1 MAELNLKQ
9 ITDRLNEEFASAY
22 GHRKLVFWYDDR
34 VEFLEDIDSMEL
46 ENAKILKLQ
55 ENHQFE
61 TKYFLER
68 KDTETNYLI
77 YAPFSKPDVKQ
88 NHLED
93 ILLYS
98 KRFYADRASLLMVDL
113 HMSEDLKPAVE
124 KHIAFFANKDRTK
137 RFYDLEIEHYTRENF
152 LIGMMSAICRTRT
165 CSLDEVLRVLLTE
178 DDLSESKYLEEF
190 PKYDLLNDFWTLI
203 SQEYGYTDPEPTLPK
218 LVVTLF
224 GTYAERYITDPL
236 PEAWKPFI
244 SSKPGNDIAFLDSL
258 MNSVLYRKRYDEL
271 SGYVANGLHVAETL
285 KSYAPEALVGCDSFA
300 VIDEILLKW
309 VRDRLQNEDIGAK
322 LGDLDIPAVCEK
334 RKKMHFG
341 SRYLHAW
348 EMLGCAY
355 HIVQSVHFQPADGF
369 KNIIAQYQKDGY
381 KIDQNYRFFYYHL
394 DQLESNSSFEDL
406 RVLVENIYTNDFLG
420 KLLPKWN
427 AGMLENDAQRVIP
440 LQRNFYLNNVGS
452 QNDRVVVIISDAM
465 RYEVGQELFARLSD
479 DPKSTVSIKSML
491 STVPSYTRLGMSALL
506 PHRTLELTDDGQE
519 LIDGNYCIDLASRE
533 KVLQS
538 RQPESCCV
546 QFDSI
551 KNLNQT
557 GLRKVFTG
565 KRVVYVYHDQIDTRG
580 EHTEDEVFVACEEAV
595 DEIYSLIRKISS
607 TANTYH
613 FIVTSD
619 HGFIYKRNKVQ
630 ESDKIGGMSGNP
642 IVKRRYVV
650 SHQPVQ
656 ADGVCNLSLGYI
668 LGNDDDKIVSF
679 PIGTSVFK
687 TQGSGGQ
694 NYVHGGSSPEEMLV
708 PVVEVKMEKGKAE
721 TCSAQIMLVSLV
733 HKITNLI
740 TTLDFIQTEPVS
752 DVVKAATYKVC
763 FIDDKG
769 QTISNEAMIVADKR
783 DTDSSKRVFRVKFTF
798 RNQKYDRNAQYYL
811 VAIDTVS
818 GMEAF
823 RHQVT
828 MDLAF
833 ADDFGFGL

>member
-1 MAELNLKQ
+1 
-9 ITDRLNEEFASAY
+9 
-22 GHRKLVFWYDDR
+22 
-34 VEFLEDIDSMEL
+34 
-46 ENAKILKLQ
+46 
-55 ENHQFE
+55 
-61 TKYFLER
+61 
-68 KDTETNYLI
+68 
-77 YAPFSKPDVKQ
+77 
-88 NHLED
+88 
-93 ILLYS
+93 
-98 KRFYADRASLLMVDL
+98 MVDL
-113 HMSEDLKPAVE
+113 HMSEDLKPVVE
-124 KHIAFFANKDRTK
+124 KHISFFANKDRTK

-152 LIGMMSAICRTRT
+152 LIGMMSAICRTRI

-178 DDLSESKYLEEF
+178 DDLSNSKYLAEF
-190 PKYDLLNDFWTLI
+190 QKYDLLSDFWTLN
-203 SQEYGYTDPEPTLPK
+203 SQEYGYSDSESTLQK

-224 GTYAERYITDPL
+224 VTYAERYITDPL
-236 PEAWKPFI
+236 PEAWKPFL

-258 MNSVLYRKRYDEL
+258 MNSVLYRERYDEL
-271 SGYVANGLHVAETL
+271 SGYVANGLHVSETL
-285 KSYAPEALVGCDSFA
+285 KGYAPEALVGCDSFA

-309 VRDRLQNEDIGAK
+309 IRDRLQNEDIGAK

-341 SRYLHAW
+341 SQYLHAW
-348 EMLGCAY
+348 EMLSCAY
-355 HIVQSVHFQPADGF
+355 HIVQSVHFQPAEGF
-369 KNIIAQYQKDGY
+369 KNVIAQYQKDGY

-394 DQLESNSSFEDL
+394 DQLESSSAFEDL
-406 RVLVENIYTNDFLG
+406 RVLVENIYTNDFLSR
-420 KLLPKWN
+420 LLPKWN
-427 AGMLENDAQRVIP
+427 AGMMEKDAQRVIP
-440 LQRNFYLNNVGS
+440 LQRNFYTNNVGS
-452 QNDRVVVIISDAM
+452 QNDRIVVIISDAM

-479 DPKSTVSIKSML
+479 DPKSTVSIKPML

-551 KNLNQT
+551 KNLNQA
-557 GLRKVFTG
+557 GLRKIFTG
-565 KRVVYVYHDQIDTRG
+565 KRVVYVYHDQIDVRG
-580 EHTEDEVFVACEEAV
+580 EHTEDEVFAACEEAV
-595 DEIYSLIRKISS
+595 DEIYSLIRKVSS

-650 SHQPVQ
+650 SHQPLQ
-656 ADGVCNLSLGYI
+656 EDGVCSLSLGYV

-708 PVVEVKMEKGKAE
+708 PVVEVKVEKGRAE
-721 TCSAQIMLVSLV
+721 TSSAQIMLVSLV

-769 QTISNEAMIVADKR
+769 QTISNEVMIAADKR

-798 RNQKYDRNAQYYL
+798 KNQKYDRNAQYYL

-823 RHQVT
+823 RHQIT

-833 ADDFGFGL
+833 ADDFGFGI

>member
-1 MAELNLKQ
+1 M
-9 ITDRLNEEFASAY
+9 
-22 GHRKLVFWYDDR
+22 
-34 VEFLEDIDSMEL
+34 
-46 ENAKILKLQ
+46 
-55 ENHQFE
+55 
-61 TKYFLER
+61 
-68 KDTETNYLI
+68 
-77 YAPFSKPDVKQ
+77 
-88 NHLED
+88 
-93 ILLYS
+93 
-98 KRFYADRASLLMVDL
+98 
-113 HMSEDLKPAVE
+113 
-124 KHIAFFANKDRTK
+124 
-137 RFYDLEIEHYTRENF
+137 
-152 LIGMMSAICRTRT
+152 
-165 CSLDEVLRVLLTE
+165 
-178 DDLSESKYLEEF
+178 
-190 PKYDLLNDFWTLI
+190 
-203 SQEYGYTDPEPTLPK
+203 
-218 LVVTLF
+218 
-224 GTYAERYITDPL
+224 TYAERYITDPI

-244 SSKPGNDIAFLDSL
+244 SAKPGNDIAFLDSL
-258 MNSVLYRKRYDEL
+258 MNSVLYRGRYDEL
-271 SGYVANGLHVAETL
+271 SGFVANGLHVSETL
-285 KSYAPEALVGCDSFA
+285 KAYASEALVGCDSFA

-309 VRDRLQNEDIGAK
+309 VRDRLQNEDVGAK

-348 EMLGCAY
+348 EMLSCAY

-369 KNIIAQYQKDGY
+369 KNVISQYQKEGY

-394 DQLESNSSFEDL
+394 DQLESSSAFEDL
-406 RVLVENIYTNDFLG
+406 CVLVENIYTNDFLG

-427 AGMLENDAQRVIP
+427 AGMMERDAQRVIP
-440 LQRNFYLNNVGS
+440 LQRNFYQNNVGS

-465 RYEVGQELFARLSD
+465 RYEVGQELYARLSD
-479 DPKSTVSIKSML
+479 DPKSTVSIKPML

-519 LIDGNYCIDLASRE
+519 LVDGNYCIDLASRE

-557 GLRKVFTG
+557 GLRKIFTG

-580 EHTEDEVFVACEEAV
+580 EHTEDEVFIACEEAV

-656 ADGVCNLSLGYI
+656 EDGVCSLSLGYI

-721 TCSAQIMLVSLV
+721 TSSAQIMLVSLV

-769 QTISNEAMIVADKR
+769 QTISNEAMIDADKR

-798 RNQKYDRNAQYYL
+798 KNQKYDRNAQYYL

-823 RHQVT
+823 RHQIT

>member
-9 ITDRLNEEFASAY
+9 ITDRLNEEFASAF

-34 VEFLEDIDSMEL
+34 AEFLEDIDSMEL

-61 TKYFLER
+61 IKYFLER

-77 YAPFSKPDVKQ
+77 YAPFPKPDVKQ

-124 KHIAFFANKDRTK
+124 KHITFFANKDRTK
-137 RFYDLEIEHYTRENF
+137 RFYDLEIENYTRENF

-178 DDLSESKYLEEF
+178 DELSESKYLNEF
-190 PKYDLLNDFWTLI
+190 QKYDLLTDFWTLI
-203 SQEYGYTDPEPTLPK
+203 GQEYGYSDPEPTLQK

-224 GTYAERYITDPL
+224 VTYAERYITDPL

-271 SGYVANGLHVAETL
+271 SGYVANGLHVSEIL

-348 EMLGCAY
+348 EMLACAY
-355 HIVQSVHFQPADGF
+355 PIVQSVHFQPADGF
-369 KNIIAQYQKDGY
+369 KNVIAQYQKDGY

-394 DQLESNSSFEDL
+394 DQLESSASFEDL

-427 AGMLENDAQRVIP
+427 AGMMEKDAQRVIP

-479 DPKSTVSIKSML
+479 DPKSTVSIKPML

-546 QFDSI
+546 QFDAV
-551 KNLNQT
+551 KNMNT
-557 GLRKVFTG
+557 TDLRKIFTG
-565 KRVVYVYHDQIDTRG
+565 KRVVYVYHDQIDVRG
-580 EHTEDEVFVACEEAV
+580 EHTEDEVFIACEEAV
-595 DEIYSLIRKISS
+595 EEIQAFILKIHNS
-607 TANTYH
+607 ANTHH

-656 ADGVCNLSLGYI
+656 EDGICSLSLGYI

-721 TCSAQIMLVSLV
+721 TSSAQIMLVSLV
-733 HKITNLI
+733 NKITNLI

-769 QTISNEAMIVADKR
+769 QTISNEAMIAADKR
-783 DTDSSKRVFRVKFTF
+783 DTDSLKRVFRVKFTF
-798 RNQKYDRNAQYYL
+798 KNQKYDRNAQYYL

-823 RHQVT
+823 RHQIT